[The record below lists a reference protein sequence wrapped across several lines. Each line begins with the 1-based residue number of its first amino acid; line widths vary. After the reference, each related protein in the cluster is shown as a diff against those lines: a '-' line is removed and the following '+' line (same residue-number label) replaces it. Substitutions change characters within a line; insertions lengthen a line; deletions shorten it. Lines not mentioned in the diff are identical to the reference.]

1 MLYFSYAFRCKSI
14 GATCDMEAELAHY
27 LAVKRAVL
35 DCISSHG
42 ATLSHHHA
50 VGYEH
55 LPWLC
60 AESVVGRGTLIDAI
74 KSNID
79 PNGIM
84 NPGKLMS
91 GFVLEDWF
99 SGPNAREIGLSR

>member
-1 MLYFSYAFRCKSI
+1 MPPWPGR
-14 GATCDMEAELAHY
+14 
-27 LAVKRAVL
+27 
-35 DCISSHG
+35 SSDG

-55 LPWLC
+55 LPWLS
-60 AESVVGRGTLIDAI
+60 AESVVRRGTVIDAV

-84 NPGKLMS
+84 NPGKLTS
-91 GFVLEDWF
+91 GFVLEDWI
-99 SGPNAREIGLSR
+99 SGPTAREIDSSR